1 MFYIVFIDMKVI
13 INESDLKKVFNRLG
27 VDLEGNVHMVTNQY
41 ELPMVFDNLIPPTL
55 VRMYLNNYGPMYV
68 INLPPQKYLFQRQKN
83 VRDYV
88 LIDRHGNGFTQ
99 SEFLEDKLKIPPIGI
114 TLQDVI
120 DTFVQE
126 EE

>member
-1 MFYIVFIDMKVI
+1 MKVI
-13 INESDLKKVFNRLG
+13 INESDLKKVFKRFG
-27 VDLEGNVHMVTNQY
+27 TDLEGNVHMVTSQY
-41 ELPMVFDNLIPPTL
+41 DLPMVFDNLIPPAI

-68 INLPPQKYLFQRQKN
+68 IDIPPQKYLFQRQRN
-83 VRDYV
+83 DGDYV

-99 SEFLEDKLKIPPIGI
+99 NEFLENKLNIPPIGV

-126 EE
+126 ED

>member
-1 MFYIVFIDMKVI
+1 MKVI
-13 INESDLKKVFNRLG
+13 INESDLKKVFKRLG

-68 INLPPQKYLFQRQKN
+68 IDLPPQKYLFQRQKN

-88 LIDRHGNGFTQ
+88 LIDRYGNGFTQ
-99 SEFLEDKLKIPPIGI
+99 SEFLENKLNIPPIGI
-114 TLQDVI
+114 TLEDVI
-120 DTFVQE
+120 DTFVE
-126 EE
+126 EED